1 MTIVRGAGAAMQ
13 GMEASSI
20 EELQVFELHE
30 LKGSVR
36 AKIPDLH
43 CAMGPL

>member
-1 MTIVRGAGAAMQ
+1 MTIVGVGWGAMQ
-13 GMEASSI
+13 GIEASSI
-20 EELQVFELHE
+20 EELQVFEIHG

-36 AKIPDLH
+36 ARIPDLH